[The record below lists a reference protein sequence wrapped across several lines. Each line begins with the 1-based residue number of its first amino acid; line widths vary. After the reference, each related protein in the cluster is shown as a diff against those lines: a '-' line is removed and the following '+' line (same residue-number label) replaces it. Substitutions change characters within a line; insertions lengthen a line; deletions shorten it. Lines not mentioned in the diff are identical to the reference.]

1 MKLPPPVTMVIFG
14 ATGDL
19 ARRKLLPALY
29 RLKTLGILPECFNIV
44 GVSAR
49 DMSDEAFREFVKD
62 SVEEHSKDVDIKSLY
77 LFVASASF
85 ISMDFNDRDA
95 YRRLRYRLDYIDRL
109 CNYPVKVFYL
119 ATPPD
124 YFSRIVRH
132 LNATGL
138 THKGD
143 PSRRIIVEKPF
154 GTDLGSAQE
163 LNRLILRYFR
173 EEELYRIDHYLGKE
187 TVQNILFFRF
197 ANGIY
202 EPLWNEKYIDHVQIT
217 VAERDGIGGRGKYF
231 EAAGILRDMV
241 QNHVIQLLTLIA
253 MEPPVNLEPST
264 IRAKKIELL
273 EAIRPIPEK
282 EVDRFC
288 VRGQYGPKIV
298 DGHEIPSYREE
309 SDVNPRS
316 VTETFVALKLFV
328 DNWRWAGVPFYL
340 RTGKRLE
347 KRVTELSI
355 FYKEVPHCLFR
366 ELSECP
372 QPNIL
377 VLRIQPDEGISFS
390 FNIKEP
396 ASTHNIDMVRMDFYY
411 KNSYNVELPL
421 PYERLLYDVM
431 TGDQTLF
438 PHSEEIEKAWKL
450 LDPVL
455 RGWQEATAPLFP
467 NYEPF
472 SWGPMEADEFIGK
485 DGRVWRNP

>member
-1 MKLPPPVTMVIFG
+1 MKLPPPVTMIIFG

-19 ARRKLLPALY
+19 ARRKLLPALF

-44 GVSAR
+44 GVAGR
-49 DMSDEAFREFVKD
+49 EMDDDAFRDFVRN
-62 SVEEHSKDVDIKSLY
+62 SIEEHTKEPDMRSLY
-77 LFVASASF
+77 QFLASVCF

-95 YRRLRYRLDYIDRL
+95 YSKLYRRIDYIDKR
-109 CNYPVKVFYL
+109 CNYPVKIFYL

-132 LNATGL
+132 LHSAGL
-138 THKGD
+138 TRRGD
-143 PSRRIIVEKPF
+143 PARRIIVEKPF
-154 GTDLGSAQE
+154 GKDLASARK

-217 VAERDGIGGRGKYF
+217 VAEREGIGERGKYF
-231 EAAGILRDMV
+231 DSAGILRDMV

-273 EAIRPIPEK
+273 EAIRPIREE

-288 VRGQYGPKIV
+288 VRGQYGSLVV
-298 DGHEIPSYREE
+298 DGQRIPAYREE
-309 SDVNPRS
+309 RDVRPRS
-316 VTETFVALKLFV
+316 TTETFCALKLFI

-340 RTGKRLE
+340 RTGKRLK

-355 FYKEVPHCLFR
+355 FYREVPHCLFR
-366 ELSECP
+366 ELGECP
-372 QPNIL
+372 GSNVLI
-377 VLRIQPDEGISFS
+377 LRIQPDEGISFS

-396 ASTHNIDMVRMDFYY
+396 ATAHKIDTVRMDFYY
-411 KNSYNVELPL
+411 KNSYSVELPL

-431 TGDQTLF
+431 IADQTLF

-450 LDPVL
+450 FDPVL
-455 RGWQEATAPLFP
+455 KRWQAPAPGFP
-467 NYEPF
+467 NYQPF
-472 SWGPMEADEFIGK
+472 SWGPREADDFIRR
-485 DGRVWRNP
+485 DGRMWRNP

>member
-19 ARRKLLPALY
+19 SRRKLLPALY

-49 DMSDEAFREFVKD
+49 DFDDDAFREFVKV
-62 SVEEHSKDVDIKSLY
+62 SIEEQTKDVDLRSL
-77 LFVASASF
+77 LEFVASASF
-85 ISMDFNDRDA
+85 IPMDFNDKDA
-95 YRRLRYRLDYIDRL
+95 YHRLSHKLDFIDKL
-109 CNYPVKVFYL
+109 CNYPTKVYYL

-124 YFSRIVRH
+124 YFSKIVRH
-132 LNATGL
+132 LHAAGL
-138 THKGD
+138 THRGD
-143 PSRRIIVEKPF
+143 PTRRIIVEKPF
-154 GTDLGSAQE
+154 GKDLISARK

-217 VAERDGIGGRGKYF
+217 VAERDGIGERGKYF
-231 EAAGILRDMV
+231 EGAGIVRDMI

-253 MEPPVNLEPST
+253 MEPPVNLDPST

-273 EAIRPIPEK
+273 EAIRPIREEEVEK
-282 EVDRFC
+282 FC
-288 VRGQYGPKIV
+288 VRGQYGSATV
-298 DGHEIPSYREE
+298 DGEYIPAYREE
-309 SDVNPRS
+309 KDVKPKS
-316 VTETFVALKLFV
+316 TTETFAALKLFI

-340 RTGKRLE
+340 RTGKRLK
-347 KRVTELSI
+347 KRITELSI

-366 ELSECP
+366 EIGECP
-372 QPNIL
+372 QPNVL

-396 ASTHNIDMVRMDFYY
+396 ATPHKIDMVRMDFYY

-431 TGDQTLF
+431 VGDQTLF
-438 PHSEEIEKAWKL
+438 PHSEEIEKSWAL
-450 LDPVL
+450 FDPVL
-455 RGWQEATAPLFP
+455 KGWQEAPTPEFP

-472 SWGPMEADEFIGK
+472 SWGPREADEFIRR
-485 DGRVWRNP
+485 DGRMWRNP